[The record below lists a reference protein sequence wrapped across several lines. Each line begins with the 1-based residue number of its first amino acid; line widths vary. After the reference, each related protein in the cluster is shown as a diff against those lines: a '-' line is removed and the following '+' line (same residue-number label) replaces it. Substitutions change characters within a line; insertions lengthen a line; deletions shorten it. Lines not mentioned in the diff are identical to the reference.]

1 MANFTV
7 NIDFRGIW
15 LLAFILT
22 ALFLILKLCNQIAW
36 GWFWVFSP
44 VVGVIALYCLI
55 LIGFIIF
62 IIFDRIRNL
71 F

>member
-1 MANFTV
+1 M
-7 NIDFRGIW
+7 
-15 LLAFILT
+15 LAFIFT
-22 ALFLILKLCNQIAW
+22 ALFLILKLCHQIAW

>member
-1 MANFTV
+1 MVNYTV
-7 NIDFRGIW
+7 KIDFRGVW
-15 LLAFILT
+15 VLAFILT

-62 IIFDRIRNL
+62 IIFDKIRNR

>member
-1 MANFTV
+1 MANYSV
-7 NIDFRGIW
+7 KIDFRWVWI
-15 LLAFILT
+15 LAFIFT
-22 ALFLILKLCNQIAW
+22 ALFLILKLCHQIAW

>member
-1 MANFTV
+1 MANYSV
-7 NIDFRGIW
+7 KVDFRGVWI
-15 LLAFILT
+15 LAFIFT
-22 ALFLILKLCNQIAW
+22 ALFLILKLCHQIAW

-62 IIFDRIRNL
+62 IIFDRIGNL

>member
-1 MANFTV
+1 MANYTV
-7 NIDFRGIW
+7 KIDFRGVW
-15 LLAFILT
+15 LLAFIFT
-22 ALFLILKLCNQIAW
+22 VLFLILKLCHQIAW

>member
-7 NIDFRGIW
+7 TIDFIGVW
-15 LLAFILT
+15 VLAFILT
-22 ALFLILKLCNQIAW
+22 ILFLILKLCNQIAW

-44 VVGVIALYCLI
+44 VVGAIALYCLI

-62 IIFDRIRNL
+62 IIFDKIRNL

>member
-1 MANFTV
+1 MVNYTV
-7 NIDFRGIW
+7 KIDFRGVW
-15 LLAFILT
+15 VLAFIFT
-22 ALFLILKLCNQIAW
+22 ALFLILKLCHQIAW

-62 IIFDRIRNL
+62 IIFDKIRNR